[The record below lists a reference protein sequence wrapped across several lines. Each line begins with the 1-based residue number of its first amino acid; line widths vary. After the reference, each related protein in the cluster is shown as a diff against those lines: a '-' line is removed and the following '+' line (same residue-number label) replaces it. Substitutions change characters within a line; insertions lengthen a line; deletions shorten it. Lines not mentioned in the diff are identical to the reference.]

1 MNITT
6 VIPVRNRIKFIA
18 RALGSVAAQT
28 NRSTEIIV
36 VDDAST
42 DGTRE
47 FVAELAK
54 NTTNL
59 KLIPLDKNVGA
70 AEARNI
76 GVRHA
81 TGDLIAFLD
90 SDDAWY
96 PEKLEKQITEFKS
109 TDGVVAVF
117 CGSRVVYSDRSFCH
131 MPAADIT
138 LTDLFYSNALSTT
151 SSALISKKALVEV
164 GGFDGSLPSC
174 QDWDLFIR
182 LAEIGKI
189 RVVQEELIEFL
200 NHDEG
205 RISRNKAGIL
215 AGHETVRGRIY
226 KRISDPAMLRKVRG
240 SHECTLADIFSS
252 LIYEPGRAAKHA
264 LLGIA
269 LAPSAQS
276 LRILARV
283 IRRTVSRA
291 TSNA

>member
-28 NRSTEIIV
+28 SPSTEIIV

-42 DGTRE
+42 DGTCD
-47 FVAELAK
+47 FIAELAK
-54 NTTNL
+54 KTPNL
-59 KLIPLDKNVGA
+59 KLIPLEKNVGA

-96 PEKLEKQITEFKS
+96 PEKLEKQVTEFQS
-109 TDGVVAVF
+109 NDGVVAVF

-151 SSALISKKALVEV
+151 SSALISKKAFVEV

-215 AGHETVRGRIY
+215 TGHETVRDRIY
-226 KRISDPAMLRKVRG
+226 SRISDPIMLRKVRG

-276 LRILARV
+276 FRILARV

>member
-6 VIPVRNRIKFIA
+6 VIPVRNRIKFIT
-18 RALGSVAAQT
+18 RALNSVIAQT
-28 NRSTEIIV
+28 YRSAEIIV

-42 DGTRE
+42 DGTSD
-47 FVAELAK
+47 FLLKLAK
-54 NTTNL
+54 ETTDL
-59 KLIPLDKNVGA
+59 KLITLDKNVGA

-76 GVRHA
+76 GIRRA
-81 TGDLIAFLD
+81 KGDLIAFLD

-96 PEKLEKQITEFKS
+96 PEKLEKQINEFHS
-109 TDGVVAVF
+109 DHNIVAVF
-117 CGSRVVYSDRSFCH
+117 SGSRVVYSDRSFGH
-131 MPAADIT
+131 IPAPDIS

-151 SSALISKKALVEV
+151 SSALISKVALVQV
-164 GGFDGSLPSC
+164 GGFDASLPSC

-182 LAEIGKI
+182 LAEIGKL

-205 RISRNKAGIL
+205 RISRNKAGML
-215 AGHETVRGRIY
+215 TGHEIVRNRIY
-226 KRISDPAMLRKVRG
+226 KRISDPIMLRKVRG

-252 LIYEPGRAAKHA
+252 LIFEPGRAAKHA
-264 LLGIA
+264 LRGIA

-283 IRRTVSRA
+283 IKRTLSKA
-291 TSNA
+291 ASYA

>member
-18 RALGSVAAQT
+18 RALESVHAQT
-28 NRSTEIIV
+28 HQPAEIIV

-42 DGTRE
+42 DGTTNFLME
-47 FVAELAK
+47 QTK
-54 NTTNL
+54 QTTNL
-59 KLIPLDKNVGA
+59 KVIALEQNIGA

-76 GVRHA
+76 GIRHA
-81 TGDLIAFLD
+81 KGDLIAFLD

-96 PEKLEKQITEFKS
+96 PQKLEKQIAEFRLDDS
-109 TDGVVAVF
+109 VIAVF
-117 CGSRVVYSDRSFCH
+117 SGSRVVYSDHSFSH
-131 MPAADIT
+131 IPAPEVT

-151 SSALISKKALVEV
+151 SSALISKNALVQV
-164 GGFDGSLPSC
+164 GGFDRSLPSC

-205 RISRNKAGIL
+205 RISRNKSGML
-215 AGHETVRGRIY
+215 TGHEIVRGRIY
-226 KRISDPAMLRKVRG
+226 RRISDPTMLRRVRG

-252 LIYEPGRAAKHA
+252 LIFEPSRAAKHA
-264 LLGIA
+264 LRGIA
-269 LAPSAQS
+269 LARSTQS
-276 LRILARV
+276 VRILARV
-283 IRRTVSRA
+283 IRRTVSKA
-291 TSNA
+291 TSYA

>member
-6 VIPVRNRIKFIA
+6 VIPVRNRIKFIG

-28 NRSTEIIV
+28 FPSNEIIV

-42 DGTRE
+42 DGTRD
-47 FVAELAK
+47 FVAKLAK
-54 NTTNL
+54 TSSNI
-59 KLIPLDKNVGA
+59 KFIPLEKNVGA

-96 PEKLEKQITEFKS
+96 PEKLEKQVEEFES
-109 TDGVVAVF
+109 TAGVVAVF

-131 MPAADIT
+131 MPAADVT
-138 LTDLFYSNALSTT
+138 LTDLFYSNAVSTT
-151 SSALISKKALVEV
+151 SSALISKKAFVEV
-164 GGFDGSLPSC
+164 GGFDSLLPSC

-189 RVVQEELIEFL
+189 RVVQQELIEFL

-205 RISRNKAGIL
+205 RISRNRANIL
-215 AGHETVRGRIY
+215 TGHETVRGRIY
-226 KRISDPAMLRKVRG
+226 DRISDPTMLRKVRG

-283 IRRTVSRA
+283 IKRAVSRA